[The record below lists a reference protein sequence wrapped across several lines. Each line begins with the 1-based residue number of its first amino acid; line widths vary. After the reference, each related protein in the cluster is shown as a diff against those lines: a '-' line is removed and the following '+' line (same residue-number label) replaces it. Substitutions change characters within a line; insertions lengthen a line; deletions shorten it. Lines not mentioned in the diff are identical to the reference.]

1 MCLITAVDHER
12 QGEHNMARNLTPIVK
27 LSRREGVELHPKA
40 IKAMTK
46 RAYGPGQHGQGRR
59 SKPSD
64 YAIQLREKQKV
75 KRSYG
80 ILEKQFRRYVVEA
93 ERREGVS
100 GENLLKLLEC
110 RLDNVVYRAGLAT
123 SRQAARQ
130 LVTHAHFTLNDK
142 KVDIPSIQVKPNDVV
157 TVKLA
162 SMNNEYFKQLL
173 QDITNNSVSASWLK
187 LDPKK
192 LSIQITG
199 EPLREDITE
208 SIAEQLIIEY
218 YSR

>member
-1 MCLITAVDHER
+1 
-12 QGEHNMARNLTPIVK
+12 MARNLTPIVK

-46 RAYGPGQHGQGRR
+46 RAYGPGQHGQSRR

-64 YAIQLREKQKV
+64 YAMQLREKQKV

-80 ILEKQFRRYVVEA
+80 VLEKQFRRYVTQA
-93 ERREGVS
+93 DRLKGVS
-100 GENLLKLLEC
+100 GENLLKLLER

-130 LVTHAHFTLNDK
+130 LVTHAHFTLNGK
-142 KVDIPSIQVKPNDVV
+142 KVDIPSILVSPSDVV
-157 TVKLA
+157 TVKAA
-162 SMNNEYFKQLL
+162 SVNNEYFKQLS
-173 QDITNNSVSASWLK
+173 QDITTNAVSVSWLK
-187 LDPKK
+187 LDTKK
-192 LSIQITG
+192 LSIQVTG

-208 SIAEQLIIEY
+208 PIAEQLIIEY